1 MSKQYHQFLKDS
13 ADKAFDQKHR
23 ATIKFNMQRY
33 DAAVA
38 AGRLRYANIDEAKER
53 AAWFKREALRNWEE
67 SLLKFERNIQANG
80 AEVLW
85 ATTAKEAT
93 ELVQQVLKDEEAKLL
108 VKSKSMT
115 TEEVDFNEAAE
126 AIGVESV
133 ETDLGEF
140 IVQVAGEKPYHIVTP
155 AMHKSRFDIADLFH
169 EKFGTSEDAT
179 PEELTL
185 YVRDLLREK
194 FIDAEVGVTGA
205 NFLVADIGGVAV
217 TENEGNALM
226 STALPRVH
234 IVLAGIEK
242 VIPNMEALGT
252 LWPILSAHGTGQQV
266 TVYNSIFT
274 GPKKQNEVDGPERM
288 VVILMDNGRTN
299 LHKSEAQK
307 EALSCIR
314 CGACLNA
321 CPVYKVVG
329 GYTYDATYSGPI
341 GSVITPFFK
350 GFKGYGHLSYACS
363 LCGKC
368 KEVCPV
374 KIDLP
379 ELLLENRKEKVEKH
393 PDSTERLMMKGVSF
407 VLGSRRWM
415 DFLPSGI
422 KNSAMNYGAAKVWG
436 PRKELPQIAKASF
449 SSQMKKKGY

>member
-1 MSKQYHQFLKDS
+1 MSKQYDQFLSDS
-13 ADKAFDQKHR
+13 AAIAFDEKHR
-23 ATIKFNMQRY
+23 ATIKFNMSRY
-33 DAAVA
+33 DAAVS
-38 AGRLRYANIDEAKER
+38 AGKARYANLDEAKER
-53 AAWFKREALRNWEE
+53 AAWFKREALGNWEKT
-67 SLLKFERNIQANG
+67 LLQFEKNIQDNG

-93 ELVQQVLKDEEAKLL
+93 QLVQQVLKEEDAKLL

-115 TEEVDFNEAAE
+115 TEEVDFNDAAE
-126 AIGVESV
+126 AVGIESV

-155 AMHKSRFDIADLFH
+155 AMHKSRYDIADLFH
-169 EKFGTSEDAT
+169 EKFGTAELAT
-179 PEELTL
+179 PEELTV

-194 FIDAEVGVTGA
+194 FIKADVGVTGA

-226 STALPRVH
+226 STSLPRVH

-252 LWPILSAHGTGQQV
+252 MWPVLASHGTGQQV

-274 GPKKQNEVDGPERM
+274 GPKRQDEIDGPERM
-288 VVILMDNGRTN
+288 VVILMDNGRTE
-299 LHKSEAQK
+299 LQK
-307 EALSCIR
+307 AETQQDALSCIR

-341 GSVITPFFK
+341 GSVLTPFFK

-379 ELLLENRKEKVEKH
+379 ELLLENRKDKVERH
-393 PDSTERLMMKGVSF
+393 PDHKERLLMKGVSF

-422 KNSAMNYGAAKVWG
+422 KNKAMHYGAAKVWG
-436 PRKELPQIAKASF
+436 PRKELPQIAKESF
-449 SSQMKKKGY
+449 SSQMKKGGM